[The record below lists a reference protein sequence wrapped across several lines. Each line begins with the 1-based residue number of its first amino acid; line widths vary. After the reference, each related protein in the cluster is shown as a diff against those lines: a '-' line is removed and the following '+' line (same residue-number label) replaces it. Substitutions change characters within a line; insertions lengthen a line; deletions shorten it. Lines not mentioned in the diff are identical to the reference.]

1 MVNLKKNW
9 ILEIQGTN
17 SGIKCKT
24 KIWKE
29 FNDKLTKFNRYILKK
44 NYLVVHSSA
53 GQASFRAF
61 STFKWMIPMEVR
73 KCTLDVTSL
82 KSGSRTAIKPAS

>member
-1 MVNLKKNW
+1 M
-9 ILEIQGTN
+9 EIQWNN

-24 KIWKE
+24 KILKE
-29 FNDKLTKFNRYILKK
+29 FNDKRTKFNRYISKK

-53 GQASFRAF
+53 GQASFRAS

-73 KCTLDVTSL
+73 KCTPDVTSL
-82 KSGSRTAIKPAS
+82 KSGSRTAIKATSQLTEMR